1 MAAAPRLTTCHR
13 ELEQVRWSLERDR
26 QCGLMRDWMDN
37 IDQAK
42 HIMEIGGL
50 IRVRWPETGDHEFIE
65 PAEQLDRMKYQM
77 WKQIVFLSDAENKNP
92 RPVVSSVDA
101 IVALVK
107 AMHVEAVTEIDTG
120 TGTQTDVGT
129 DAATQTEVIDV
140 IAPECVICMDA
151 PRQVAPTP
159 CGHFCMCKRCAVA
172 LPRQLSGNR
181 YIRHCPV
188 CQGAWREFVQIYM

>member
-1 MAAAPRLTTCHR
+1 
-13 ELEQVRWSLERDR
+13 
-26 QCGLMRDWMDN
+26 MDN
-37 IDQAK
+37 IDQARNPRVSA
-42 HIMEIGGL
+42 GL
-50 IRVRWPETGDHEFIE
+50 IRIRRETGEYEVIE
-65 PAEQLDRMKYQM
+65 PDAQLARMMDYMWEQIL
-77 WKQIVFLSDAENKNP
+77 ITSCAENEKP
-92 RPVVSSVDA
+92 RPVVTSVDA
-101 IVALVK
+101 IVALAK
-107 AMHVEAVTEIDTG
+107 AMQPEVDTG

-129 DAATQTEVIDV
+129 DAATQTDAIDV
-140 IAPECVICMDA
+140 MAPECVICMDA